1 MIPLLSNKFLMP
13 EHFWDTTVPLRIFS
27 VLWDKKDQQKTSD
40 GITWHPLF
48 IQNPFPTRNVLKH
61 RRVPLRIFSALWDW
75 NFPTGTRETPLLC
88 IQFLDAPIYL
98 NHWKFS
104 AKSSALWDKN
114 NRENR
119 DTLIIQKILIQEY
132 FWNTERFAHD
142 DFWRCEK
149 KKFEKSWYLIIQ
161 KNFDTRTIL
170 KHRRVRPRWF
180 SAIWDKKKSTKLWH
194 LILQNFSIPEHFW
207 DTRDPYEMFRY
218 CETKKI
224 NKIVIPLLSKTVL
237 IPERFWNT
245 EGFAHD
251 VFLRF
256 GTKNFRRNN
265 VTPPFYP

>member
-1 MIPLLSNKFLMP
+1 M
-13 EHFWDTTVPLRIFS
+13 
-27 VLWDKKDQQKTSD
+27 
-40 GITWHPLF
+40 
-48 IQNPFPTRNVLKH
+48 
-61 RRVPLRIFSALWDW
+61 
-75 NFPTGTRETPLLC
+75 
-88 IQFLDAPIYL
+88 DAPVYL

-104 AKSSALWDKN
+104 AKISALWDKN

-149 KKFEKSWYLIIQ
+149 KKFEKIVIPYYPKKFRYQNNSVTPKGSPTMIFGDLRQ
-161 KNFDTRTIL
+161 
-170 KHRRVRPRWF
+170 
-180 SAIWDKKKSTKLWH
+180 KKSTKLWH

-237 IPERFWNT
+237 IPEHFWNT
-245 EGFAHD
+245 EGFVHD
-251 VFLRF
+251 VFRRF
-256 GTKNFRRNN
+256 GTKKHRRKNVRPPPLLSINFFRTRTFLKDKS
-265 VTPPFYP
+265 VPPRSFSVLWD